1 MSALLTPFARR
12 TFDDQ
17 IVGPDEVERGAKC
30 GCVCVECGSPVLARQ
45 GTEKEWH
52 FAHQKLSDCSGG
64 YAQSVHEAAKQLIRT
79 HKSLTLPKLVAQ
91 AWVKN
96 AYGETISERE
106 ELRDAQ
112 RVVFDRCVSGS
123 VVGDVTPDVVANI
136 GERVLLIEVVVFH
149 RLQAE
154 KLARLEGTGLA
165 CVLVDLSEFQNK
177 RATRQA
183 LEEAIFGAAAHIG
196 WLFHPRR
203 DAAVRQMFERIRARA
218 QDDQKRFDAERKV
231 QEEAAQAREKL
242 RGRTRFVDDPDGIR
256 CVGPREATQVEDVEE
271 RLAAH
276 ANNWRASLPAPADS
290 LARAKAFCQRRGVP
304 EETTLAFVARI
315 ERRGDLAGVYPRELA
330 QRWANEADV
339 PPKTLML
346 LFASIGW
353 LAPY

>member
-1 MSALLTPFARR
+1 MLTPFARR

-96 AYGETISERE
+96 AYGETISERQ

-183 LEEAIFGAAAHIG
+183 LEEAIFGAAAHLG

-203 DAAVRQMFERIRARA
+203 DAVVRQMFERIRARA

-242 RGRTRFVDDPDGIR
+242 RGLKRLLDGEEANRRVEFLDDIQD
-256 CVGPREATQVEDVEE
+256 EDIEKL
-271 RLAAH
+271 LAAH
-276 ANNWRASLPAPADS
+276 ANNWRASLPAQVDS
-290 LARAKAFCQRRGVP
+290 LEKAKAFCRRRGAP
-304 EETTLAFVARI
+304 DEATLGLVARI
-315 ERRGDLAGVYPRELA
+315 ERRGDLAGVSPRELA
-330 QRWANEADV
+330 QRWANEAHV
-339 PPKTLML
+339 PAETFML

-353 LAPY
+353 LASY